1 MDIKIKK
8 SSPDIGIKTNHV
20 SINMKASGG
29 IGTKDHSKLSNL
41 DFENSGHTGFASA
54 AQIQELLEKLN
65 KKQNTLTAG
74 DNVSIIDDIISV
86 TGLDKSEIYIGPDE
100 PTDPNIKI
108 WIDTKE
114 VAQEFYTK
122 QQIDEKGF
130 ATETW
135 VTAQGYLT
143 KHQDIS
149 GLATKQ
155 QVEQK
160 QDKLTAGKN
169 ITIENNVISSV
180 GGSELP
186 VYPENN
192 GNYNLVVQMN
202 NGVPTLQW
210 ITLNGV
216 WQLPT
221 QMANDLK
228 IFQCVTIN
236 QIKNGLEVY

>member
-1 MDIKIKK
+1 MEIKVKK
-8 SSPDIGIKTNHV
+8 SSPDIGIKTNQV
-20 SINMKASGG
+20 NINMKAAGG
-29 IGTKDHSKLSNL
+29 LGTKDHSKLSNL
-41 DFENSGHTGFASA
+41 DYEHSGHTGFASA
-54 AQIQELLEKLN
+54 EQIQELLDKLN
-65 KKQNTLTAG
+65 EKQNILTAG
-74 DNVSIIDDIISV
+74 DNISIIDDIISV

-108 WIDTKE
+108 WIDTNE
-114 VAQEFYTK
+114 VAEEFYTK
-122 QQIDEKGF
+122 EEIDEKGF

-135 VTAQGYLT
+135 VSAQNF
-143 KHQDIS
+143 
-149 GLATKQ
+149 ATKT
-155 QVEQK
+155 ELLDK

-169 ITIENNVISSV
+169 ITINNNVISSV

-186 VYPENN
+186 VYPESN
-192 GNYNLVVQMN
+192 GNYNLVVQMH